1 MDLGEPWGDSSSAEI
16 YTDFASS
23 PCPAFRLSLKRT
35 QGSKTVV
42 IAHGGCAHCSLLKQ
56 WGMDTR
62 TSLTH
67 LASCLSPG
75 GCGWGLLSHLC
86 LMESQSR
93 WRGWSCVWVLRGSAQ
108 APSAAFLF
116 FASSSRQ
123 ESWLLSTFCG
133 AIWAGAISQL
143 IDTLVEGWVVQNFCD
158 LHSSLWENSYSTST
172 FLGKI
177 LLAKWQ

>member
-1 MDLGEPWGDSSSAEI
+1 MSFGYPRSLFCSLCALPTLNQLTLQGMDLGEPWGDSSSAEI

-42 IAHGGCAHCSLLKQ
+42 TAHGGCAHCSLLKQ

-75 GCGWGLLSHLC
+75 ACGWGLLSHL
-86 LMESQSR
+86 SAR
-93 WRGWSCVWVLRGSAQ
+93 WSHRAAEAGSFV
-108 APSAAFLF
+108 SEFL
-116 FASSSRQ
+116 
-123 ESWLLSTFCG
+123 EV
-133 AIWAGAISQL
+133 QL
-143 IDTLVEGWVVQNFCD
+143 QLPA
-158 LHSSLWENSYSTST
+158 LPSYS
-172 FLGKI
+172 
-177 LLAKWQ
+177 LLPHQGRNHDSWASPVEPSGQEPFPSW